1 MGMAP
6 AMRRA
11 PDSML
16 ESITI
21 HERPF
26 IVASPSSKGGR
37 ELLIIL
43 FEALDFRL
51 EKGGWRAYEGI

>member
-1 MGMAP
+1 
-6 AMRRA
+6 
-11 PDSML
+11 ML